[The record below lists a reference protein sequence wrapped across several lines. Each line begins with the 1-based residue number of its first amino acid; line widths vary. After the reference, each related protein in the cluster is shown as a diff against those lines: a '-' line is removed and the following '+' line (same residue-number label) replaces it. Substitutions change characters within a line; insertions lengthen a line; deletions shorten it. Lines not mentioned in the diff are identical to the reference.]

1 VIGPNHKG
9 VNCDRVKCSSECSQS
24 PAICLQFREVILQQS
39 ITPPLVLLEV
49 PFACLIFLI

>member
-1 VIGPNHKG
+1 MIGPNHKG
-9 VNCDRVKCSSECSQS
+9 VNCDRVKCSFECSQS
-24 PAICLQFREVILQQS
+24 PAICLQFREVIWQQS